1 MKKVLF
7 LVIVVGIIASCTQ
20 NQPKNN
26 IKEQISTLENI
37 VDSIRK
43 TRTLS
48 TDEMYDLINLYWI
61 YYEENPTDS
70 LSATYLY
77 RAAES
82 SLYIN
87 QGIKAVSYLTR
98 IESEFPTF
106 QNMGNV
112 TFLIGFTYEN
122 NMQDYEKAK
131 QYYELFI
138 EKYPDHPLVKDTHIL
153 IKNLGKTPEELVKE
167 FETANAKKNN

>member
-1 MKKVLF
+1 MKKLLLF
-7 LVIVVGIIASCTQ
+7 AIVVGIITSCSQ
-20 NQPKNN
+20 KQPNKS
-26 IKEQISTLENI
+26 IKEKIATMENI
-37 VDSIRK
+37 VDSVRK

-48 TDEMYDLINLYWI
+48 PDEMYKLINLYWN
-61 YYEENPTDS
+61 YYDENPTDS
-70 LSATYLY
+70 ISATYLY

-87 QGIKAVSYLTR
+87 QGIKAISYLTC

-112 TFLIGFTYEN
+112 IFLIGFTYEN
-122 NMQDYEKAK
+122 NMQDYTKAK

-153 IKNLGKTPEELVKE
+153 IRNLGKTPEELVKE
-167 FETANAKKNN
+167 FETANAKKK